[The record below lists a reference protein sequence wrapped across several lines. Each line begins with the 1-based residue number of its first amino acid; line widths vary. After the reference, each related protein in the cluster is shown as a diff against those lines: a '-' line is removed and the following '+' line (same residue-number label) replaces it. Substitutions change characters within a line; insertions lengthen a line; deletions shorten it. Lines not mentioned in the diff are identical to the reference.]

1 MIQHITSDYSK
12 KLMSATPPTPGQG
25 SIRLRPEVPVDEPFL
40 LRVYASTRHDELA
53 ATGWDAGRIGAFLK
67 MQFNLMRRGYAA
79 QRANAQFSVVL
90 LKDRPIGRLVVDRSE
105 EAIELV
111 DVALL
116 PEDRGQGIGT
126 SLIRE
131 LQAEANRTGK
141 PIRLQVL
148 KQGRP
153 VRWYARLAFGQVRD
167 DGVYVTMEW
176 RPAGGSTT
184 QS

>member
-12 KLMSATPPTPGQG
+12 KLMSATPSTPGQG
-25 SIRLRPEVPVDEPFL
+25 SIRLRPEASADEQFL

-79 QRANAQFSVVL
+79 QHANAQFSVVL
-90 LKDRPIGRLVVDRSE
+90 LKDRPIGRLVVDRTE

-116 PEDRGQGIGT
+116 PED
-126 SLIRE
+126 
-131 LQAEANRTGK
+131 
-141 PIRLQVL
+141 
-148 KQGRP
+148 
-153 VRWYARLAFGQVRD
+153 
-167 DGVYVTMEW
+167 
-176 RPAGGSTT
+176 
-184 QS
+184 